1 LNTPPIKV
9 SYSSRV
15 DSIARIGLNYKFTEV
30 RAYLISAALPPGGM
44 AF

>member
-15 DSIARIGLNYKFTEV
+15 TDSIARIGLNYKF
-30 RAYLISAALPPGGM
+30 Y
-44 AF
+44 